1 MKNKWTKFAP
11 FYTPEGVGDGGG
23 AAADALDPAAATGE
37 GAAAASVET
46 PSPATFLTEKA
57 GGAEGEGAAATEKEG
72 EAKTEAGAEASPAFD
87 LTTVTLPEGFTL
99 DEEAGK
105 AFADLISDDKL
116 TPQERGQK
124 FMDLHTSALK
134 TATESIAAQVK
145 QANLEA
151 YTKMNQDWRDQIKT
165 LPEYKENPEAEAGK
179 VMQALISVGAG
190 EEFFKAIDLT
200 GAGNNPAILQ
210 ILHRLASPHFEG
222 AAVVGA
228 GKAASARKLGD
239 NIYTSTNKS

>member
-11 FYTPEGVGDGGG
+11 FYSPEGAGDGGG
-23 AAADALDPAAATGE
+23 AAADALDSAAVTGE

-57 GGAEGEGAAATEKEG
+57 GGVKEDGAATTEKDG
-72 EAKTEAGAEASPAFD
+72 GAEAPPAFD
-87 LTTVTLPEGFTL
+87 LTAVTLPEGFTL
-99 DEEAGK
+99 EEEAGK